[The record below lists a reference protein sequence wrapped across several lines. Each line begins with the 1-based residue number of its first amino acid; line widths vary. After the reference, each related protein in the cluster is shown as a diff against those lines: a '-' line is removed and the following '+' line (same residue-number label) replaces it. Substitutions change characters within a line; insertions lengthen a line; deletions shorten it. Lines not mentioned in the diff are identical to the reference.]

1 MDEPPQSDSR
11 VIRSENVRSPAISV
25 DSIGGSDELEEIEVL
40 DKAPGPQFSNE
51 EHRAKATKLLALLL
65 FWALIVLFAAHFS
78 SVVWLAHNKPNS
90 VEEVTRVFSTWIPV
104 FAGLF
109 GSAATFYFTQGRK

>member
-1 MDEPPQSDSR
+1 MDEPPQLAPESAQSDR
-11 VIRSENVRSPAISV
+11 ERLAARSAEGVV
-25 DSIGGSDELEEIEVL
+25 DSDELEEVEVP
-40 DKAPGPQFSNE
+40 DQAPGPRFSNE

-65 FWALIVLFAAHFS
+65 FWALIVLFAAHFT
-78 SVVWLAHNKPNS
+78 SVVWLAHNRPDS
-90 VEEVTRVFSTWIPV
+90 VEEVTRVFNTWIPV

>member
-1 MDEPPQSDSR
+1 MADPPEGEPESSR
-11 VIRSENVRSPAISV
+11 EGAKPV
-25 DSIGGSDELEEIEVL
+25 DPEYGGLVKGTEGLEEVSYL
-40 DKAPGPQFSNE
+40 RQAPGPQFSQE

-65 FWALIVLFAAHFS
+65 FWTLIVLFSAHFGS
-78 SVVWLAHNKPNS
+78 IVWLAHNRPNS
-90 VEEVTRVFSTWIPV
+90 VEEVTRVFNTWIPV